1 MSKDY
6 VTVEKQAQDEF
17 VERRSK
23 FIGYVKP
30 VTTEEE
36 ALGFI
41 NEIRTRHWDATHNVY
56 AYVIREQNLCRY
68 SDDHEPQGTAGV
80 PVLDVIRKSGLT
92 DVCVVVTRYFGG
104 VLLGAGGLVR
114 AYSHGASIGLAAAGR
129 REMITCY
136 EGKITCS
143 YSQYG
148 KLGSLLPE
156 NGATLDDTIFEDNVT
171 LCFHI
176 PVNDIGA
183 LNKKVA
189 DATGGTCEIEI
200 LEEKYYSY

>member
-1 MSKDY
+1 MNKDY

-17 VERRSK
+17 VERRSR

-36 ALGFI
+36 AQEFI
-41 NEIRTRHWDATHNVY
+41 AEIRARHWDATHNVY
-56 AYVIREQNLCRY
+56 AYVIRDRNLCRY

-129 REMITCY
+129 REMIVCY
-136 EGKITCS
+136 ACSLTCS

-148 KLGSLLPE
+148 KMAAMLPE
-156 NGATLDDTIFEDNVT
+156 GGAVLDDTIFEDNVT

-176 PVNDIGA
+176 PIGELGA
-183 LNKKVA
+183 LNKKIQ
-189 DATGGTCEIEI
+189 DATGGTVEVEIS
-200 LEEKYYSY
+200 EEKYFYF

>member
-1 MSKDY
+1 MAKDY
-6 VTVEKQAQDEF
+6 VTVERQAEDEF
-17 VERRSK
+17 IERRSK

-30 VTTEEE
+30 VTTEAQ
-36 ALGFI
+36 ALDFI
-41 NEIRTRHWDATHNVY
+41 NEIRSRHWDATHNVY

-129 REMITCY
+129 REMITCFDCRL
-136 EGKITCS
+136 TCS

-148 KLGSLLPE
+148 NMGSLLPE
-156 NGATLDDTIFEDNVT
+156 NGAVLDDTLFEDNVT

-176 PVNDIGA
+176 PVDGIGA

-189 DATGGTCEIEI
+189 DATGGTVEVEI
-200 LEEKYYSY
+200 LEEKYFSF

>member
-1 MSKDY
+1 MAKDY
-6 VTVEKQAQDEF
+6 VTVERQAQDEF
-17 VERRSK
+17 IERRSK

-30 VTTEEE
+30 VKTEAE
-36 ALGFI
+36 ALDFI
-41 NEIRTRHWDATHNVY
+41 NEIRSRHWDATHNVY

-80 PVLDVIRKSGLT
+80 PVLDVIRKSGLR

-129 REMITCY
+129 REMITCFDCRL
-136 EGKITCS
+136 TCS

-148 KLGSLLPE
+148 KMGSLLPE
-156 NGATLDDTIFEDNVT
+156 NGAVLDDTLFEDNVT

-176 PVNDIGA
+176 PVGEIGV

-189 DATGGTCEIEI
+189 DATGGTVEVEIQ
-200 LEEKYYSY
+200 EEKYFSF

>member
-1 MSKDY
+1 MLKDY
-6 VTVEKQAQDEF
+6 ITVERQAQDEF
-17 VERRSK
+17 VERRSR

-30 VTTEEE
+30 VVTEAE
-36 ALGFI
+36 ALEFI

-136 EGKITCS
+136 DCRLTCS

-156 NGATLDDTIFEDNVT
+156 NGAVLDDTLFEDNVT

-176 PVNDIGA
+176 PVGDIGA
-183 LNKKVA
+183 FNKKVA
-189 DATGGTCEIEI
+189 DATGGTVEAEII
-200 LEEKYYSY
+200 EEKYFSF